1 MATETHIHDGSAWR
15 KAKEL
20 HVHDGSA
27 WRKLKEMW
35 MHDGTN
41 WRKVFKSTLAWEQL
55 LDFTSYNGIN
65 WRHFYSPDRDEL
77 WVNISDGVLQIDCAS
92 LTVTKHT
99 PFFSSGGSSSIAG
112 IGSDIYCIAAS
123 SATTGSLYRFSGG
136 TWTNLGEPS
145 GRSLRQTLYA
155 NGSDLYA
162 IGTLIASPFTRK
174 VFKYDGAWTDLGTP
188 TFGPGEHLAYLAH
201 SGGANGF
208 IAAVG
213 GGSPEGVFGL
223 IAGSWVS
230 ASLGTIDL
238 VAHGWAVSRDSSEH
252 WFALADGSAA
262 KKLTSDGTT
271 LSVSTISLT
280 SPVSSPFTTVALGDS
295 LPHMRARSGA
305 ANEIYRIHGAD
316 QSPVVDGSGVQVLY
330 GFTRDG
336 VLWATNGA
344 TLARLA

>member
-20 HVHDGSA
+20 HIHDGSA

-35 MHDGTN
+35 MHDGGA

-55 LDFTSYNGIN
+55 LDFSSYNGIN
-65 WRHFYSPDRDEL
+65 YRHFYSPDRDEL

-92 LTVTKHT
+92 LAVTKRT
-99 PFFSSGGSSSIAG
+99 PPFSSGGALSIAG
-112 IGSDIYCIAAS
+112 IGADIYCIGVS
-123 SATTGSLYRFSGG
+123 SGATRSLYRFSGG

-155 NGSDLYA
+155 NGSDLYV
-162 IGTLIASPFTRK
+162 IGTLIASPFTAK
-174 VFKYDGAWTDLGTP
+174 AFKYDGTWTDLGTP
-188 TFGPGEHLAYLAH
+188 TFGPGENLSYLAH

-213 GGSPEGVFGL
+213 GNSQEVFGRV
-223 IAGSWVS
+223 AGSWVS
-230 ASLGTIDL
+230 AGVTIGDPL
-238 VAHGWAVSRDSSEH
+238 AHGWAVSRDSSEH
-252 WFALADGSAA
+252 WFGLSDGTAA
-262 KKLTSDGTT
+262 KKLTSDGST

-280 SPVSSPFTTVALGDS
+280 SPVASPFAAYAVGDS
-295 LPHMRARSGA
+295 LPHMYAEGA
-305 ANEIYRIHGAD
+305 AGIEIYRLYGSD
-316 QSPVVDGSGVQVLY
+316 QSPVVDGSGRQVYY

-336 VLWATNGA
+336 VLWATDGL